1 MNSQI
6 EQKGQ
11 HIMAKLKAGQ
21 DAFGQAMWDYA
32 HGKGGSEIAELDSGM
47 VAVSP
52 GPAAY
57 LAEHK
62 DWPTFQKKAIALA
75 RGKVLDVG
83 CGAGRVARYLQ
94 SKGLDATGIDNSPLA
109 IKLCKKRGLKS
120 AKVMSITQLTR
131 RLGVFDTI
139 VMYGNNFGL
148 MGSFKRAR
156 WLLRRFRNMTTPG
169 ARILAQTA
177 DPYQTDVP
185 EHLAYHRRNR
195 RRGRMSGQLRLRIRY
210 KTYATP
216 YIDYLLVS
224 RDEMARIVAGTGWRI
239 AKTIDDASNYRYVAV
254 LEKEAVT

>member
-1 MNSQI
+1 
-6 EQKGQ
+6 
-11 HIMAKLKAGQ
+11 MAKLKAAQ

-32 HGKGGSEIAELDSGM
+32 HGKGGPEIVERDDGL
-47 VAVSP
+47 VALSP
-52 GPAAY
+52 GAVAY
-57 LAEHK
+57 LAEYK

-75 RGKVLDVG
+75 KGKILDVG
-83 CGAGRVARYLQ
+83 CGAGRVALHLQ

-120 AKVMSITQLTR
+120 AKLMSITQLTR

-148 MGSFKRAR
+148 VGSFSRAR

-177 DPYQTDVP
+177 DPYPTDVP
-185 EHLAYHRRNR
+185 EHLAYHRRNK
-195 RRGRMSGQLRLRIRY
+195 RRGRMGGQLHIRIRY

-224 RDEMARIVAGTGWRI
+224 KDEMAKIVAGTGWRI
-239 AKTIDDASNYRYVAV
+239 AETIDNSAYRYIAV